1 MSDVLNKV
9 KQHNP
14 QLAHSL
20 QRSLEGIDQ
29 LETITEQDAARI
41 GESRFKRDLLPIL
54 ADRSG
59 EQDLTIWQ
67 EIAGHALRPIDVFDD
82 QTGERLFRI
91 PPLLR
96 TLKREF
102 TGRGRN
108 SAYEIL
114 RTADQKS
121 KVMPSLGDEHIRS
134 RLTESVTSQP
144 ADLEDVRSW
153 NAILRRYGYEPL
165 VEMSESSSE
174 DTEKQ
179 EQGELRDSFSGEYD
193 DL

>member
-20 QRSLEGIDQ
+20 QRSLEGIEQ
-29 LETITEQDAARI
+29 LEAITEQDAARI
-41 GESRFKRDLLPIL
+41 GEARFKRDLLPIL
-54 ADRSG
+54 VERSG

-102 TGRGRN
+102 TGRGRH

-144 ADLEDVRSW
+144 IDIEDIRSW
-153 NAILRRYGYEPL
+153 NAILTRYGYEPM
-165 VEMSESSSE
+165 VEVSTSS
-174 DTEKQ
+174 DADEKQ